1 MKIER
6 VDLREIHMRLRAP
19 FETSFGSVE
28 HRRILLL
35 EVHADGI
42 SGWGEGTATE
52 GPFYISE
59 TIDTTWMMLRDF
71 LIPRVLGKPI
81 AGVAELLK
89 PVRGNEMAKAAL
101 ETAVWH
107 LESVALG
114 LPLHRLLGGTL
125 PEIPCGVSLGIQ
137 TTIDK
142 LLTMVEKEVAAGY
155 QRIKLK
161 IKPGKDVA
169 VVREVRRR
177 FPDIKLSVDA
187 NSAYSLSDVDHLKQ
201 LDDFHLLMMEQ
212 PLEWDDMYRH
222 SRLQAQIATP
232 ICLDESIHNLQHAEA
247 AVEMGACRVV
257 NIKLGRVGG
266 HAEASRIQAYCAGRK
281 IPVWCGGMIESGIGR
296 AHNIAMSTQAGFVWP
311 GDVSASQR
319 YWEEDIIEPEVRVSA
334 QGTIRAPQSAGLGY
348 EIRENRI
355 RQLTVRHES
364 YTAAQI
370 GGLYAAADSGPGDT
384 RIR

>member
-6 VDLREIHMRLRAP
+6 IDVREIHMRLRAP
-19 FETSFGSVE
+19 FETSFGAVE

-35 EVHADGI
+35 QVHAGGV

-59 TIDTTWMMLRDF
+59 TIDTAWLMLRDF
-71 LIPRVLGKPI
+71 LIPRVLGKQTNDI
-81 AGVAELLK
+81 HDLLK

-107 LESVALG
+107 LESVARRV
-114 LPLHRLLGGTL
+114 PLHRLLGGTL
-125 PEIPCGVSLGIQ
+125 TEIACGVSLGIQ
-137 TTIDK
+137 TTIDR
-142 LLTMVEKEVAAGY
+142 LLAMVEKEVAAGY

-201 LDDFHLLMMEQ
+201 FDQFHLLMMEQ

-222 SRLQAQIATP
+222 ARLQAQIATP
-232 ICLDESIHNLQHAEA
+232 ICLDESIHHLRHAEA
-247 AVEMGACRVV
+247 AVETGACQVV

-266 HAEASRIQAYCAGRK
+266 HAEASRIQSYCAGRG

-296 AHNIAMSTQAGFVWP
+296 AHNIAMSTQPGFVWP

-319 YWEEDIIEPEVRVSA
+319 YWEEDIIEPEVQVTP

-348 EIRENRI
+348 EIREGRI

-364 YTAAQI
+364 YSAQQESVAV
-370 GGLYAAADSGPGDT
+370 LK
-384 RIR
+384 